1 MNDGA
6 RNRLI
11 GTVSVSAMLLVPLAI
26 LGAPA
31 LARSG
36 SAGSQYGSGSAQYQY
51 RVAICHLTGSK
62 KHPGHTITVS
72 AAAVRAHLR
81 HGDHLGRCTGAE
93 TARPKHHGAPSEP
106 GQPAQPATSGKP
118 AKPDHGAGKK
128 SEEGSDSGSQGAEH
142 GHGQDGKGHSGK

>member
-1 MNDGA
+1 
-6 RNRLI
+6 
-11 GTVSVSAMLLVPLAI
+11 MLLVPLAVF
-26 LGAPA
+26 GAPA

-51 RVAICHLTGSK
+51 RVSICHRTGSK

-93 TARPKHHGAPSEP
+93 TVRGKSH
-106 GQPAQPATSGKP
+106 GKP
-118 AKPDHGAGKK
+118 AKPHHDSGKK
-128 SEEGSDSGSQGAEH
+128 AKGDDGSSSPAAPEH
-142 GHGQDGKGHSGK
+142 GNGHGDKGHHGK